1 MKNIGLIGFGRF
13 GQLIY
18 QHLQHIIS
26 FQIYDKNLIQS
37 EFPKDYP
44 FESLRQVCENSIII
58 LAVPISQIEGTA
70 LEISPYLQPGTLA
83 IDVCSVKKIPLEILA
98 KNLPQEDEILG
109 SHPLF
114 GPDSAANSLEGHRI
128 VLCPVRVNQER
139 LERIRQFLQELH
151 LQIIDMTP
159 DEHDYLMAWTL
170 ALTHFL
176 GRGLNN
182 LPLPDHQITTMDYQ
196 NLLQL
201 MKKVNRDTRELFE
214 DMHRYNPYTVEM
226 RDQLIQTLTELNKE
240 FNSGT

>member
-13 GQLIY
+13 GQLMY
-18 QHLQHIIS
+18 QHLHHKIS
-26 FQIYDKNLIQS
+26 FQIYDKNLRLS
-37 EFPKDYP
+37 EFPKDFP
-44 FESLRQVCENSIII
+44 FESLQQVCKNSIII
-58 LAVPISQIEGTA
+58 LAVPISQIERTT
-70 LEISPYLQPGTLA
+70 LEISTYLQPGTLI

-98 KNLPQEDEILG
+98 KNLPQEIEILG

-114 GPDSAANSLEGHRI
+114 GPDSAANSLDGHRI

-139 LERIRQFLQELH
+139 LEKIRQFLQELR

-176 GRGLNN
+176 GRGLSN
-182 LPLPDHQITTMDYQ
+182 LPLPNHQITTMDYQ

-214 DMHRYNPYTVEM
+214 DMHCYNPYTAEM
-226 RDQLIQTLTELNKE
+226 RDQLIRTLADLNEE
-240 FNSGT
+240 FKNRT